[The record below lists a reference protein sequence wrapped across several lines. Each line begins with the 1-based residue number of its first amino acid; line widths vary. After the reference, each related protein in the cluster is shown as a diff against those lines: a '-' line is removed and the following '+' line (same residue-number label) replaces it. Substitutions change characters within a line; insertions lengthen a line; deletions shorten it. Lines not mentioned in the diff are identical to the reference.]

1 MDVFEKFN
9 RSFGSWYEGLFGGGD
24 DVRPKD
30 ILRRILAALEDHRKE
45 GFDNRIYVPNQYVL
59 EINVHDEEEKEYL
72 LSFLDRDELE
82 AAIRRYCQQNHYH
95 IRGALDFTVKE
106 VEPSEMEARRGEK
119 VTVRCRYNTKI
130 TEPAAGAPAAGTQ
143 GIEVPLGGRRSPLPP
158 EDRTVAAFAHEV
170 EEDGTVASVA
180 ATALVVYAPDRPP
193 FRYPITRAAVNI
205 GRSPKSGNDL
215 VIETDGQISKR
226 HARIER
232 EADGRYTIYDTGST
246 NGIKV
251 NGRRVENRTLNH
263 DDEIVLGATRIT
275 FQHKSP
281 ADEDLFAEDEEDR
294 TVASTRASGP
304 RPQGGAFGGAAAALN
319 GTREPSSGPMP
330 PIRPLRHR
338 VARLVL
344 TAKGQDVDDYLLASE
359 TLIGR
364 GVTNDI
370 VLPDRSIATRHAR
383 IVNDGAGYT
392 IERLEAGAVTALN
405 DLALAVNHPE
415 PLRDGDRISLGDLVL
430 RFESGT

>member
-1 MDVFEKFN
+1 MNPLEKFN

-106 VEPSEMEARRGEK
+106 VEPAEMEGRRNEK

-130 TEPAAGAPAAGTQ
+130 TTPEPPTGA
-143 GIEVPLGGRRSPLPP
+143 RSAVNAQFATGNRQSPTDD
-158 EDRTVAAFAHEV
+158 DRTVAGIGAYA
-170 EEDGTVASVA
+170 EEDGTVAAVS

-193 FRYPITRAAVNI
+193 FRYPVTRAAISI
-205 GRSPKSGNDL
+205 GRSNKAGNDL

-226 HARIER
+226 HARIEQ
-232 EADGRYTIYDTGST
+232 EPDGRYTIYDVGST

-251 NGRRVENRTLNH
+251 NGRRVENRTLNN
-263 DDEIVLGATRIT
+263 DDEILIGATRLT
-275 FQHKSP
+275 FQHTSLT
-281 ADEDLFAEDEEDR
+281 DSREEAEDEAH
-294 TVASTRASGP
+294 TVASTRAALG
-304 RPQGGAFGGAAAALN
+304 RTQGAFGGAAAELN
-319 GTREPSSGPMP
+319 GARDEQASSGPMP
-330 PIRPLRHR
+330 PIRALRHR

-344 TAKGQDVDDYLLASE
+344 TNKGQDVDDYLLASE
-359 TLIGR
+359 TVIGR

-370 VLPDRSIATRHAR
+370 VLPDRSIATRHVR
-383 IVNDGAGYT
+383 IVNDGDGYT
-392 IERLEAGAVTALN
+392 IERLDAAAATTLN
-405 DLALAVNHPE
+405 GLALAVNHPE
-415 PLRDGDRISLGDLVL
+415 PLREGDRIGLGDLLL
-430 RFESGT
+430 RFESGS